1 MELVSAQIST
11 RLKCWLKD
19 EMNIEFGK
27 VYHIVDSSIILGMI
41 TNVSLKF
48 DTFTAPRVTE
58 IQMNTAIEEWFW
70 TSTDQMPAD
79 LGTRGKCLVSDLG
92 VDTMWR
98 NGPEWLKC
106 PESEWPIRSDFRKN
120 EIPGLKK
127 EFEILPTLS
136 NLTQLVELSKLC
148 DETEI
153 KTNSSQVAVV
163 NQPGSI
169 LNLVDISK
177 YNCWNEIIDKLA
189 NVIKCWKVWR
199 KIPVPSLVDLRNDAK
214 KRLLLS
220 MMPATKEML
229 KTTKLSGMLVYEKD
243 GLVLASS
250 RNKQESQ
257 NPDDLI
263 ILSPKHPLTSKILYS
278 FHNVNHRGVKY
289 CVARSRIYY
298 WIPQATKLMKSIKNK
313 CFACRLYNTEAMKQL
328 MAPLPEYRL
337 KPSPIWHY
345 SMLDLAGPI
354 TVTNF
359 VNQRTTRKTWAV
371 LITCLT
377 TRACWIY
384 LAESYSTDHLL
395 SVLRKHESRNG
406 SPAEYR
412 ADLGRQIVGADR
424 VLEEAVSNIDQK
436 SIENFAA
443 KRGVKFVFGTP
454 HFPEGQG
461 AVERL
466 VSELKS
472 NLKVITKN
480 VLTFGELDTLLS
492 EASYLINCRPL
503 QLNPSV
509 GEDSFICANDILFGR
524 SDREPPHVDV
534 TDTSLTRR
542 AALKQRIIDEFWTK
556 WSSTYLQSLV
566 QYQKWKSKS
575 RNAQPND
582 VILILDKEGAKG
594 KFTVGIIDSVKT
606 DPDKVVRKV
615 TVRYKL
621 PQRTTGDDYI
631 PTVTKY
637 TERNVRGLA
646 LLVTAEERKES
657 EILSI
662 DDSRFKFT
670 DTLRDTKELETDS
683 LSQSSEAQDSED
695 ERSKKKNLQSLPPSS
710 SGRRRWAPKRY

>member
-1 MELVSAQIST
+1 
-11 RLKCWLKD
+11 
-19 EMNIEFGK
+19 
-27 VYHIVDSSIILGMI
+27 
-41 TNVSLKF
+41 
-48 DTFTAPRVTE
+48 
-58 IQMNTAIEEWFW
+58 
-70 TSTDQMPAD
+70 
-79 LGTRGKCLVSDLG
+79 
-92 VDTMWR
+92 
-98 NGPEWLKC
+98 
-106 PESEWPIRSDFRKN
+106 
-120 EIPGLKK
+120 
-127 EFEILPTLS
+127 
-136 NLTQLVELSKLC
+136 
-148 DETEI
+148 
-153 KTNSSQVAVV
+153 
-163 NQPGSI
+163 
-169 LNLVDISK
+169 
-177 YNCWNEIIDKLA
+177 
-189 NVIKCWKVWR
+189 
-199 KIPVPSLVDLRNDAK
+199 
-214 KRLLLS
+214 
-220 MMPATKEML
+220 
-229 KTTKLSGMLVYEKD
+229 
-243 GLVLASS
+243 
-250 RNKQESQ
+250 
-257 NPDDLI
+257 
-263 ILSPKHPLTSKILYS
+263 
-278 FHNVNHRGVKY
+278 
-289 CVARSRIYY
+289 
-298 WIPQATKLMKSIKNK
+298 
-313 CFACRLYNTEAMKQL
+313 
-328 MAPLPEYRL
+328 
-337 KPSPIWHY
+337 
-345 SMLDLAGPI
+345 MLDLAGPI

-359 VNQRTTRKTWAV
+359 VNQRTSRKTWAV

-436 SIENFAA
+436 HIENFAA
-443 KRGVKFVFGTP
+443 KRGVKFIFGTP

-542 AALKQRIIDEFWTK
+542 AALKQKIIDEFWSK
-556 WSSTYLQSLV
+556 WSNTYLQSLV

-582 VILILDKEGAKG
+582 VVLILDKENAKG
-594 KFTVGIIDSVKT
+594 KFTVRMIDSVKVDT
-606 DPDKVVRKV
+606 DKIVRKV

-621 PQRTTGDDYI
+621 PQRSSGSDYV

-646 LLVTAEERKES
+646 LLVTAEERKATES
-657 EILSI
+657 SSFDNTRFQYADTQDAE
-662 DDSRFKFT
+662 DPDTGDS
-670 DTLRDTKELETDS
+670 
-683 LSQSSEAQDSED
+683 SQSLKTQDSED
-695 ERSKKKNLQSLPPSS
+695 IPDVIEKKNLKPLPPSS
-710 SGRRRWAPKRY
+710 SGRRRWAPRRD